1 MKKLISIILL
11 CLLLAACAPFSAAS
25 SLSSTASEPMIS
37 SNTDSEAVSSSG
49 AYEHWSLLWD
59 ETFNYPVFIGLRCAA
74 YDGKD
79 TYILG
84 QHRVGKVDASGK
96 VSILAKIPYG
106 QKVAVHGDYVYCS
119 KYSAFYKISKD
130 GAQIT
135 QIAVPK
141 EKSIVTFWIYEDTI
155 CMSVTDD
162 SHVVEPYHADL
173 TGDPDVLDWQ
183 EGYGDI
189 KYPEKITVGYLMDT
203 YFVEKDGTELSPE
216 FPFCTTVDLSD
227 KYVYFYRE
235 DSSVVYRRDLVTR
248 EEEKLSIPF
257 RHVAY
262 FNVENGWI
270 YYVDPENNLYRTSE
284 DLTQT
289 ELLIQ
294 YDPTLP

>member
-1 MKKLISIILL
+1 
-11 CLLLAACAPFSAAS
+11 
-25 SLSSTASEPMIS
+25 
-37 SNTDSEAVSSSG
+37 
-49 AYEHWSLLWD
+49 
-59 ETFNYPVFIGLRCAA
+59 
-74 YDGKD
+74 
-79 TYILG
+79 
-84 QHRVGKVDASGK
+84 
-96 VSILAKIPYG
+96 
-106 QKVAVHGDYVYCS
+106 
-119 KYSAFYKISKD
+119 
-130 GAQIT
+130 
-135 QIAVPK
+135 
-141 EKSIVTFWIYEDTI
+141 
-155 CMSVTDD
+155 MSVTDD
-162 SHVVEPYHADL
+162 SHVVERYHADL
-173 TGDPDVLDWQ
+173 IGDPDVLDWQ

-203 YFVEKDGTELSPE
+203 YFVEKNGTELSPE

-248 EEEKLSIPF
+248 EEEKLSIRF
-257 RHVAY
+257 RYVAY